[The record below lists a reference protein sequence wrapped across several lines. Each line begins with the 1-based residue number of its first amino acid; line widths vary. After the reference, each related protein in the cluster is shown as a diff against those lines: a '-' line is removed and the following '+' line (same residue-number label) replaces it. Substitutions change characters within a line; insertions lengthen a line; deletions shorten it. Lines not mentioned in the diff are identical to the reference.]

1 MKKKK
6 LRESWEISRDAK
18 ERYNCVPEWGWHGDD
33 HIVILWNIEDVKHQ
47 AECMKIKLNKDEC
60 REVLD
65 ACLEGHDA
73 SIGISWDIL
82 EHHIWNLFKHKK
94 KAA

>member
-18 ERYNCVPEWGWHGDD
+18 KELPEWGWHGDD

-65 ACLEGHDA
+65 ACLDGHDA

>member
-1 MKKKK
+1 MKTKK
-6 LRESWEISRDAK
+6 L
-18 ERYNCVPEWGWHGDD
+18 PEWGWHGDD
-33 HIVILWNIEDVKHQ
+33 HIVILWNIEDVKTQ
-47 AECMKIKLNKDEC
+47 AETMKIKLNKDEC

-65 ACLEGHDA
+65 QVLDGHDA
-73 SIGISWDIL
+73 NIGISWDIL

>member
-1 MKKKK
+1 MT
-6 LRESWEISRDAK
+6 K
-18 ERYNCVPEWGWHGDD
+18 EKNNCLPEWGWHGDD
-33 HIVILWNIEDVKHQ
+33 HIVILWNITDVKHQ

-65 ACLEGHDA
+65 ECLNGHDA
-73 SIGISWDIL
+73 NIGISWDIL